1 MSYGNVLCF
10 ILGLTIASVH
20 VAAQD
25 TYSLKKALS
34 TARANNPVLKTQ
46 IFEINSAQAGITTSK
61 LRPNP
66 NLNNQSLQLARNRY
80 YPDNTTWNNARN
92 RQVWWQ
98 FTKPFQL
105 PNQRK
110 YKIEVAQKNF
120 HSSEINYSETERNLF
135 LDVANKWLDA
145 WTAQKKLEI
154 ISIAKSNTD
163 SLVKINQLRLKNQVI
178 SQSDVMRTELLAD
191 QYSIQ
196 LKQSQQ
202 ESVNRYKELTFL
214 LGIKDSLGID
224 MEDTIVYEN
233 VYSIDSLLEY
243 GKKNRADLLSAEMA
257 LDISESN
264 IKLQKAL
271 AYPQPVLGAIWN
283 PQNTVPY
290 VGIYGAIDIPIF
302 SRNQGEIERSAII
315 KQQTSQQILALQAQI
330 ETEITTSY
338 RSFVINRENL
348 QKFTS
353 ILKKSE
359 IILSNVRYAYLRGGT
374 TIVDFLEAQRSWLET
389 RQQYFDTYQQYRQS
403 YIQVLYST
411 GLINQLAQ

>member
-1 MSYGNVLCF
+1 MNYGSVLCF
-10 ILGLTIASVH
+10 MLGLTIASVH

-34 TARANNPVLKTQ
+34 TARSNNPILKTE
-46 IFEINSAQAGITTSK
+46 IFNVNSAQASITTSK

-66 NLNNQSLQLARNRY
+66 NLNNQSLQLVRNRY
-80 YPDNTTWNNARN
+80 YLDNTSWNNPHN

-98 FTKPFQL
+98 VTKPFQL

-110 YKIEVAQKNF
+110 YKIDVAQKNF
-120 HSSEINYSETERNLF
+120 RFSEINYSETERNLF

-145 WTAQKKLEI
+145 WTAQKQLEI

-196 LKQSQQ
+196 LKQAQQ

-233 VYSIDSLLEY
+233 VYSIDSLSEY

-257 LDISESN
+257 LDITDSN
-264 IKLQKAL
+264 IKLQKSL

-290 VGIYGAIDIPIF
+290 LGFYGAIDIPIF
-302 SRNQGEIERSAII
+302 SRNQGEIERSAIL
-315 KQQTSQQILALQAQI
+315 KQQVSQKILALQAQI

-359 IILSNVRYAYLRGGT
+359 TILNNVRYAYLRGGT